1 MAKRSGSYVVPFSFE
16 LLSFDEAVGL
26 AADTGRISGDA
37 GPLLETVVD
46 MLDDLGRPDEYFD
59 CIQVAGTNGKTS
71 TTRFSAAILRGEG
84 LKCALYT
91 SPQLVRYPERMEVG
105 GRVVSDRPLPVAFLL
120 LLRRDIA
127 RHGRTLG
134 RHECDRSCRRCH
146 HGHRTR
152 SHTYFGRHARGHCGG
167 EGCGYQARALGCFGR
182 GHA

>member
-46 MLDDLGRPDEYFD
+46 MLDELGRPDEYFD

-84 LKCALYT
+84 LKTALYT
-91 SPQLVRYPERMEVG
+91 SPQLVRYPERMEVD
-105 GRVVSDRPLPVAFLL
+105 GRVVSDEAF
-120 LLRRDIA
+120 
-127 RHGRTLG
+127 
-134 RHECDRSCRRCH
+134 
-146 HGHRTR
+146 
-152 SHTYFGRHARGHCGG
+152 ARGVSAAVEAGRRVNVRRV
-167 EGCGYQARALGCFGR
+167 ARGSVPIPSHHLTC
-182 GHA
+182 